1 MPTYSFYDVQQ
12 PMEETFRFLITDYGF
27 EEASREQDNMGF
39 TLLYLNEDRQVRLYY
54 DYRDNFFYFYIIKG
68 INTVYP
74 NDTDKNILSFY
85 NLFQHFEPSIDL
97 KRLEPDEEQYQ
108 HALTLN
114 AQLLKKYGD
123 KLLRGEEWLDL

>member
-97 KRLEPDEEQYQ
+97 ERLEPDEEQYQ
-108 HALTLN
+108 RALTLN

-123 KLLRGEEWLDL
+123 KLLKGEEWLDL